1 MRILIEA
8 QVRRVYA
15 VVGESFLPLLDALQ
29 REREITLVA
38 ARHDSGAAFMAE
50 AEGKLTERP
59 AVLLASRGPGAASL
73 AIGVQ
78 TAYQDETPVV
88 VLLETPALDRVTTGE
103 LPTSDL
109 TAMFESISK
118 WCVRAEDPDSVPGL
132 VAEALTRSREGRP
145 GPVVIGVPS
154 DAWGC
159 RTTRPNRSRPYARLP
174 PGHWA
179 VRPKPWPVWS
189 TRRATRW

>member
-8 QVRRVYA
+8 RVRRVYA
-15 VVGESFLPLLDALQ
+15 VVGHSFLPLLDVVQ

-59 AVLLASRGPGAASL
+59 AVLLAGRGPGAAGL
-73 AIGVQ
+73 VIGVQ
-78 TAYQDETPVV
+78 TAFQDETPVV
-88 VLLETPALDRVTTGE
+88 VLLETPPLDPVGAGE

-109 TAMFESISK
+109 TAMFEPIAK
-118 WCVRAEDPDSVPGL
+118 WCVRAEDPDGVPGL
-132 VAEALTRSREGRP
+132 LAEALTRSREGRP

-159 RTTRPNRSRPYARLP
+159 PTTRPNRSRPCARP
-174 PGHWA
+174 RSGRWA
-179 VRPKPWPVWS
+179 ARPKPWPGWS
-189 TRRATRW
+189 TRPATRW